1 MSQPF
6 NSFGINPT
14 IFQNMPP
21 PIPHTVAGPSAFMG
35 HGPALVNPMQQEKPL
50 QLNQLPGFNLFNV
63 SIKIQISRVRLLELK
78 LHIGILKQNLILK
91 FSGLFCDIVVP
102 SSVIKCYFYFI
113 KSPRNFKIR
122 FF

>member
-63 SIKIQISRVRLLELK
+63 SIKIQIFNKQAGKGSAYKITLGKVLK
-78 LHIGILKQNLILK
+78 VVTFLALK
-91 FSGLFCDIVVP
+91 C
-102 SSVIKCYFYFI
+102 
-113 KSPRNFKIR
+113 
-122 FF
+122 